1 MCKISGCRT
10 PAIAQGLCAKHYMR
24 QRRTGDPTAKR
35 KPGPKSKPGPKP
47 KRPQAAAAAAAPS
60 HEVLALRR
68 EVASLRRKVSALER
82 QAAAKPK
89 RALATA
95 RVSSRRVQ
103 EVSASDPSDQS
114 AEVNFDNL
122 KFVFAKTLPK
132 IPLWYVKRTQENEK
146 DYVALFG
153 AIRKFG
159 RVEKWRGRPYRYWHP
174 GDGYKYWAMTS
185 EIRQSWIINRAKV
198 RHDRILGLGRLPS

>member
-24 QRRTGDPTAKR
+24 QRRTGDPNVKL
-35 KPGPKSKPGPKP
+35 KPGPKP
-47 KRPQAAAAAAAPS
+47 KRPRQNAEEVSSLSSRLSKRAAAAPS

-68 EVASLRRKVSALER
+68 EVASLRRKVRALER

-95 RVSSRRVQ
+95 RVSCRRVQ
-103 EVSASDPSDQS
+103 EAPASDLNDQS
-114 AEVNFDNL
+114 AEVNFNNL
-122 KFVFAKTLPK
+122 KFLFAKTLPE
-132 IPLWYVKRTQENEK
+132 IPHWYVKRTPENEQ
-146 DYVALFG
+146 DYMALFD
-153 AIRKFG
+153 AIQKFG

-198 RHDRILGLGRLPS
+198 P

>member
-35 KPGPKSKPGPKP
+35 KPGPKPK
-47 KRPQAAAAAAAPS
+47 QSQAAAAPS

-68 EVASLRRKVSALER
+68 EIASLRRKVRALER
-82 QAAAKPK
+82 QATAKPK

-114 AEVNFDNL
+114 AEVNF
-122 KFVFAKTLPK
+122 
-132 IPLWYVKRTQENEK
+132 
-146 DYVALFG
+146 
-153 AIRKFG
+153 
-159 RVEKWRGRPYRYWHP
+159 
-174 GDGYKYWAMTS
+174 
-185 EIRQSWIINRAKV
+185 
-198 RHDRILGLGRLPS
+198 

>member
-68 EVASLRRKVSALER
+68 EVASFR
-82 QAAAKPK
+82 
-89 RALATA
+89 
-95 RVSSRRVQ
+95 
-103 EVSASDPSDQS
+103 
-114 AEVNFDNL
+114 
-122 KFVFAKTLPK
+122 
-132 IPLWYVKRTQENEK
+132 
-146 DYVALFG
+146 